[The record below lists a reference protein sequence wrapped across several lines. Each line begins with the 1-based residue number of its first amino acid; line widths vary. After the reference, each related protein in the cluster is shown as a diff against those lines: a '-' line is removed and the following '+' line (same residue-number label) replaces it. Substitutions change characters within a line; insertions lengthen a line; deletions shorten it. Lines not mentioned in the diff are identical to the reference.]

1 MALMLFLSAP
11 AASARI
17 VEKKCFRDLELLF
30 LALYI
35 VFVFTNYKAGFVSAD
50 DHPVDTEYTP
60 PPINLGNIMLNLH
73 CYIKSNEVW
82 LGLSKESKE
91 LLKRMFS

>member
-50 DHPVDTEYTP
+50 DHPVDTEFTP
-60 PPINLGNIMLNLH
+60 PPINLG
-73 CYIKSNEVW
+73 KQ
-82 LGLSKESKE
+82 LSH
-91 LLKRMFS
+91 L